1 MEKQNDKL
9 TLWKITE
16 EIDALESLLEMEGGE
31 LTEEYEQLESEVTL
45 QLGAKVDSYVGLLK
59 MLKHEVVGVKQE
71 TKELQAYCKIKEN
84 KIARIEF
91 IMKQCL
97 NKSKNKMFS
106 GIKNEIKLR
115 KPLKKLLITDESKIP
130 MEYVQIE
137 TITKID
143 SAQLKKDLKENS
155 IDGCELI
162 NGEAGLIVS
171 LKK

>member
-1 MEKQNDKL
+1 MEKQNDKI

-16 EIDALESLLEMEGGE
+16 EIDALESLLEMDGGE
-31 LTEEYEQLESEVTL
+31 INEEYEQLEKEVEL
-45 QLGAKVDSYVGLLK
+45 QLGAKIDSYVGLLK
-59 MLKHEVVGVKQE
+59 MLKHEVIGVKQE
-71 TKELQAYCKIKEN
+71 IKELQSYCKVKEN

-97 NKSKNKMFS
+97 NKSKDKKFS

-130 MEYVQIE
+130 MEYIQTE
-137 TITKID
+137 TITKVD
-143 SAQLKKDLKENS
+143 SAQLKKDLKES
-155 IDGCELI
+155 KIDGCELI
-162 NGEAGLIVS
+162 NGEAGLIIG